1 MNNQKIRSAA
11 AAAISSCVIASGAF
25 AQSSGGSIQL
35 ETQGQSMRW
44 DTGID
49 GSTNWTADGY
59 SFMGDAFGS
68 GWGMNWDMQASTATA
83 QSVIANFT
91 VMNLSSETQTFSL
104 FITDSVATEY
114 GMGSLVG
121 GSIAGTFTDLNAN
134 GVNIAAVDG
143 DSIYTAFVDATTVDP
158 FDGSVVGNL
167 LDDAS
172 GSAGLFQTGTFG
184 ESAFGDFPVLPGQSM
199 GGASINYGF
208 ILEFTLSAGDTAG
221 FTASMAIATPAPG
234 AIALLGIAGVA
245 GRRRR
250 RSTD

>member
-1 MNNQKIRSAA
+1 MNNWKIRSVAVAA
-11 AAAISSCVIASGAF
+11 VSSCVIASGAA

-44 DTGID
+44 ETGLD
-49 GSTNWTADGY
+49 GHTDWTADGY

-68 GWGMNWDMQASTATA
+68 GWGMNWEMMANTATA

-91 VMNLSSETQTFSL
+91 VINLSSETQTFSL
-104 FITDSVATEY
+104 LITDSVATEY
-114 GMGSLVG
+114 GAGSLVG
-121 GSIAGTFTDLNAN
+121 GSIAGTYTDLNAD
-134 GVNIAAVDG
+134 GVGVTSVDG
-143 DSIYTAFVDATTVDP
+143 ASIYSAFVDATTVDP
-158 FDGSVVGNL
+158 FDGTVVGSL
-167 LDDAS
+167 LTDAN

-199 GGASINYGF
+199 GGADLNYGF

-234 AIALLGIAGVA
+234 AIGLLAISGLV

-250 RSTD
+250 RSAD